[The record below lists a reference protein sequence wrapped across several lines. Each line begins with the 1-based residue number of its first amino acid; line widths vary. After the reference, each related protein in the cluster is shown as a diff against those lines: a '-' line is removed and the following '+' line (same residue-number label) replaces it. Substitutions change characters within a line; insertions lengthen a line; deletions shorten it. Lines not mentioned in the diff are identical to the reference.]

1 MRMKITRDLL
11 VKLRACQQG
20 LDLLEKYPDGATL
33 TELAEDP
40 DVTLEDF
47 YFARHYFNFSDE
59 EMEIYNRHCHLE
71 ECGGH
76 VLRSSNVK
84 KSNWV
89 YNSQDIE
96 RCEYV
101 GHSEKVRDSREIS
114 NSIDV
119 NTSENVINSKIVKYS
134 DNVADSDN
142 IFNSE
147 NVINSSYINWCGV
160 INSSFMLDDCQFM
173 YKCRNT
179 KDSYFCGFVEN
190 SNHCI
195 FCNNI
200 SDAEYQIF
208 NHEVTQ
214 AEFERVKEMLLI
226 QLQAENVDLLNVNEK
241 MHLDARFSYD
251 LRFDRMFEQLSEQFY
266 GWVGSLPQ
274 YDEQVF
280 FLLFFTTLK

>member
-1 MRMKITRDLL
+1 MKITRDLL

-20 LDLLEKYPDGATL
+20 LDLLDKYPDGATL
-33 TELAEDP
+33 TELADDP
-40 DVTLEDF
+40 DTTLEDF
-47 YFARHYFNFSDE
+47 YFARHYFHFSDE
-59 EMEIYNRHCHLE
+59 EMKIYNDHCQIKN
-71 ECGGH
+71 CGGH
-76 VLRSSNVK
+76 VLRSAKITN
-84 KSNWV
+84 SNWV
-89 YNSQDIE
+89 YNSTDVQNSN
-96 RCEYV
+96 YV
-101 GHSEKVRDSREIS
+101 GHGEKVIDSTEVA
-114 NSIDV
+114 NSIDIKRS
-119 NTSENVINSKIVKYS
+119 NNIINSKNIGYS
-134 DNVADSDN
+134 ENVADSDN
-142 IFNSE
+142 IYNSE

-200 SDAEYQIF
+200 HDAEYQIF
-208 NHEVTQ
+208 NKQVTEE
-214 AEFERVKEMLLI
+214 EFNRVKEILLI

-241 MHLDARFSYD
+241 NHLDARFSYD
-251 LRFDRMFEQLSEQFY
+251 LRFDRMFEKLSEQFY
-266 GWVGSLPQ
+266 GWVGSLPE